1 MSEETKKSSVV
12 LVTSDSLARDLNLA
26 ESPQEAVNTEI
37 KEDTSVNDEANIQSG
52 EDEAISSKKNE
63 EKKPNHKLEKRFSEI
78 TKQREAAREEARRE
92 REARESLELKL
103 RELENSRK
111 PEVRESINQ
120 EPDASQFSDMY
131 EYAKALTDYRVE
143 QKLREYKQNEEKA
156 KIELAQK
163 KKYESWVEKINETR
177 KEIEDFDEMIN
188 SADVKVSNEVKETI
202 IESEVGPKILY
213 YLAENPEVAEKL
225 QDMSLTSAIRMIGK
239 IEAKFEKTE
248 DAPKIEK
255 AIKSKAPA
263 PINPIKSGMTG
274 TEQAL
279 VSDGKFTGSYNEYK
293 AARRAGRLR

>member
-1 MSEETKKSSVV
+1 MSEEAKKSSVV
-12 LVTSDSLARDLNLA
+12 LVTSESLAQHLNLA

-37 KEDTSVNDEANIQSG
+37 KEDKSVNDEVNIQSG

-248 DAPKIEK
+248 SVPKIEK

-279 VSDGKFTGSYNEYK
+279 ASDGKFTGSYNEYK
-293 AARRAGRLR
+293 AARRSGRLR